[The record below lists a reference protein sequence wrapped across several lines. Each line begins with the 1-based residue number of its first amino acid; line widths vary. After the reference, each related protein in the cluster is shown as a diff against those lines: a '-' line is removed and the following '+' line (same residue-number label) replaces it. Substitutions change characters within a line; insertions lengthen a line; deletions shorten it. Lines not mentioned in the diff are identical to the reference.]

1 MKNIQINSK
10 KIQINESCH
19 IYDDGEIFSVDIDIA
34 TWIEVNYCFIGKK
47 NEEKVSHSRHITI
60 SKDST
65 FHGTCIIIDNTDIQ
79 IISEIV
85 GDNTKSNLNILALAT
100 NSTVISVEGVA
111 KVASPYRQV
120 FTRVDQTNI
129 LIWKGSRVRWVP
141 RLEINTDDIEGGHS
155 CRIHR
160 LGGESLF
167 YLTSRGLS
175 EKNAETLLLNSEI
188 LRHLKTIEPSE
199 RENTCHEI
207 HMRLAWKNL

>member
-1 MKNIQINSK
+1 MKNIQITSE
-10 KIQINESCH
+10 KIQINESC
-19 IYDDGEIFSVDIDIA
+19 YIFDNGSILSVDINIA
-34 TWIEVNYCFIGKK
+34 SWIEANYCFIGKK
-47 NEEKVSHSRHITI
+47 NEEKASYHRHVTI
-60 SKDST
+60 AKDSI
-65 FHGTCIIIDNTDIQ
+65 FLGTSIVIDSLDLW
-79 IISEIV
+79 IISEII
-85 GDNTKSNLNILALAT
+85 GDNAKSNLDILALA
-100 NSTVISVEGVA
+100 NDNMQISVEGVA

-141 RLEINTDDIEGGHS
+141 KLEINTDDIEGGHS

-207 HMRLAWKNL
+207 HMRLAWKNI